1 MIDHMNVDVL
11 EDFQKYVVLV
21 FDEMKIKE
29 KLVYSHNS
37 GMLNVHRLHM
47 HLT

>member
-1 MIDHMNVDVL
+1 MIDHVNVDVL

-21 FDEMKIKE
+21 FDEMKIK